1 MESERQ
7 QLPVESRPFN
17 QQQHRREP
25 SAEISYRQSVRYTAR
40 TKATALGLG
49 IALLL
54 ALGVHT
60 AYNGA
65 KRSER
70 FTPPTAGT
78 MADAGLAESEC
89 DMRLQAPFTAVL
101 AGPTGSGKTQLLIK
115 LIQKSQLISNP
126 PPEEIIYCYGAY
138 QKDFKRIENLVSLRE
153 GGISVSEIPDDGRH
167 RWLILDD
174 LMSEMG
180 NSSDT
185 SDLYTKHSHHRNI
198 SVFFVMQNLFN
209 KGSRTISINTY
220 YFFIFKNPRDK
231 TSIANYAKQMY
242 PGNASY
248 LTDVFA
254 HATKEPY
261 THLMIDVKQAT
272 DERCRLIA
280 GYPDPSNMW
289 AYQPN
294 KNHKR

>member
-1 MESERQ
+1 M
-7 QLPVESRPFN
+7 
-17 QQQHRREP
+17 
-25 SAEISYRQSVRYTAR
+25 
-40 TKATALGLG
+40 
-49 IALLL
+49 
-54 ALGVHT
+54 
-60 AYNGA
+60 
-65 KRSER
+65 
-70 FTPPTAGT
+70 
-78 MADAGLAESEC
+78 
-89 DMRLQAPFTAVL
+89 
-101 AGPTGSGKTQLLIK
+101 
-115 LIQKSQLISNP
+115 
-126 PPEEIIYCYGAY
+126 
-138 QKDFKRIENLVSLRE
+138 VSLRE
-153 GGISVSEIPDDGRH
+153 GGIAVSDIPDDGRH
-167 RWLILDD
+167 RWLVLDD

-180 NSSDT
+180 NSTDT

-209 KGSRTISINTY
+209 KGSRTISINTH

-231 TSIANYAKQMY
+231 TSIANFAKQMY